1 MFAARRQTAYSFTRL
16 LRYSRSLHSDIA
28 FAFDIDGVLLRSKE
42 PIPGA
47 SEALKLCQEHKIP
60 FILLTNGG
68 GTLENQRTAFMS
80 DALRLS
86 LSPSQIIQSH
96 TPFKTLVSKF
106 KKVLAVG
113 SPTVRDVAET
123 YGFEK
128 VVHPMDI
135 VRYEPSIAP
144 FSGTTKD
151 KLMEISREIPGLD
164 KDPFEAILVFN
175 DPRDWGADIQIILD
189 ILNSDSGM
197 LNTMRQPNE
206 SDLEKPSVPIYF
218 SNNDLVWANQYTLN
232 RIGQGA
238 FRTVIET
245 LYSELNSGARLQNT
259 IIGKPTKVTYDFA
272 HHILINWREKLI
284 KDTKEDIPLPSLG
297 VAPETSPFRKVFMV
311 GDNPAS
317 DIIGAHNYGWSTC
330 LVRTGV
336 YRDGDPLPCKPTMIC
351 DDALSAVRRAIET
364 CD

>member
-1 MFAARRQTAYSFTRL
+1 MFTVRRPANCSFVRL
-16 LRYSRSLHSDIA
+16 LRSHRSIHSDIA

-47 SEALKLCQEHKIP
+47 SEALKLCQDNQIP

-68 GTLENQRTAFMS
+68 GTLENQRTAFLS
-80 DALRLS
+80 DALRIT
-86 LSPSQIIQSH
+86 LSPSQIVQSH
-96 TPFKTLVSKF
+96 TPFKTLVPEY

-135 VRYEPSIAP
+135 VRYQPSIAP
-144 FSGTTKD
+144 FSGTSKEQ
-151 KLMEISREIPGLD
+151 LMNISREIPGLD
-164 KDPFEAILVFN
+164 KEPFDAILVFN

-189 ILNSDSGM
+189 LLNSDKGM
-197 LNTMRQPNE
+197 LNTMRDTTTAE
-206 SDLEKPSVPIYF
+206 KLSKPSVPIYF
-218 SNNDLVWANQYTLN
+218 SNNDMLWANQYTLN

-238 FRTVIET
+238 FRTIIET
-245 LYSELNSGARLQNT
+245 LYAELNLGARLQNT

-272 HHILINWREKLI
+272 HHILIKWREKLASGS
-284 KDTKEDIPLPSLG
+284 KQDIPLPSLG

-330 LVRTGV
+330 LVRSGV
-336 YRDGDPLPCKPTMIC
+336 YRDGDPLPCDPTMIA
-351 DDALSAVRRAIET
+351 DNVLDAVRRAIQ
-364 CD
+364 

>member
-1 MFAARRQTAYSFTRL
+1 MFKARQQANRSLPRF
-16 LRYSRSLHSDIA
+16 LRSYRNLHSDIA

-47 SEALKLCQEHKIP
+47 SEALKLCQENKIP

-68 GTLENQRTAFMS
+68 GTLENQRTAFLS
-80 DALRLS
+80 DALRVP

-96 TPFKTLVSKF
+96 TPFKTLVPEF

-113 SPTVRDVAET
+113 SDSVREVAET
-123 YGFEK
+123 YGFER

-144 FSGTTKD
+144 FSGISKD
-151 KLMEISREIPGLD
+151 VRMEISREIPGLD
-164 KDPFEAILVFN
+164 KEPFEAILVFN

-189 ILNSDSGM
+189 ILNSEGGM
-197 LNTMRQPNE
+197 LNTVRQSSSAAPL
-206 SDLEKPSVPIYF
+206 SKPSVPIYF
-218 SNNDLVWANQYTLN
+218 SNNDLVWANQYSLN

-245 LYSELNSGARLQNT
+245 LYSRLNSGAELEDT

-272 HHILINWREKLI
+272 HHVLIKWREKLANGS
-284 KDTKEDIPLPSLG
+284 KNDIPLPKLG
-297 VAPETSPFRKVFMV
+297 ISPESSPFSKVFMV

-330 LVRTGV
+330 LVRSGV
-336 YRDGDPLPCKPTMIC
+336 YRNGDPLPCDPTLIA
-351 DDALSAVRRAIET
+351 DNVLEAVKRAIG
-364 CD
+364 